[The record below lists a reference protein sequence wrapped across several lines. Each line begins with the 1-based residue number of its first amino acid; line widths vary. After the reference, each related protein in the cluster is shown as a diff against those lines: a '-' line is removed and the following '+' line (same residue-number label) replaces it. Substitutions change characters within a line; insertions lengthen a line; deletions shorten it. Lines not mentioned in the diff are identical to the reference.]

1 MSEGLYTSVQV
12 GNYLILKYGRICF
25 VKLQKMVF
33 CAHGWHLAL
42 TDEPLIC
49 EKVEAWESGP
59 TYPSIYHKRDGLPS
73 NLPIP
78 TTDEADRRP
87 IEDSGMKKY
96 FDAIYKRYDVY
107 TAFDLSCITQA
118 QGTPWFQ
125 VTEKYLTGD
134 EQLPKHLF
142 IPDDLIKEHYKLLI
156 EDEKVRKLKNARAGG
171 L

>member
-12 GNYLILKYGRICF
+12 GNYLILKYGRIGF

-42 TDEPLIC
+42 RDKPLIC
-49 EKVEAWESGP
+49 EKVEAWQSGP
-59 TYPSIYHKRDGLPS
+59 MYPSIYHKRDSLPS

-78 TTDEADRRP
+78 SIEEADLRR
-87 IEDSGMKKY
+87 IEDSSIRDY
-96 FDAIYKRYDVY
+96 LDAIYKRYDVY
-107 TAFDLSCITQA
+107 NAFDLNCITQA
-118 QGTPWFQ
+118 EGTPWFQ

-134 EQLPKHLF
+134 EQFPRHLF

-156 EDEKVRKLKNARAGG
+156 EDEKVRKLKKARAGAS
-171 L
+171 